1 MIATLI
7 PTRMKTDF
15 NYPKVRSGGRGLSC
29 NSCRAWKLSIGR
41 DAKYSNC
48 ASAWDFLPQEMGV
61 ASIIV
66 GAFRV
71 AKLAFYSTS

>member
-29 NSCRAWKLSIGR
+29 KLSIGR